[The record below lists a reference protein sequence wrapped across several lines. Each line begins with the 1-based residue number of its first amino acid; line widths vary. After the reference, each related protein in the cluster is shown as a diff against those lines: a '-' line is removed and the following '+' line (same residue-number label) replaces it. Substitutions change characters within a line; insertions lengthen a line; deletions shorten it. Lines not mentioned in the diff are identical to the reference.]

1 MIFLRLTQD
10 KILSIITTGFG
21 DMDHFNHAVRRVM
34 KRIDGLSSAQLL
46 GLNRQKKKTVIF
58 LDPDVIG
65 VSGFVNVSFKRLVKS
80 TIDSNYLDFRILKFF
95 IYLFEF
101 NI

>member
-1 MIFLRLTQD
+1 MIFLRLMQD

-46 GLNRQKKKTVIF
+46 GETGSSKKTVIF
-58 LDPDVIG
+58 PGAYV
-65 VSGFVNVSFKRLVKS
+65 
-80 TIDSNYLDFRILKFF
+80 T
-95 IYLFEF
+95 
-101 NI
+101 

>member
-1 MIFLRLTQD
+1 MIARLTQD

-46 GLNRQKKKTVIF
+46 GETGRKKTVIF
-58 LDPDVIG
+58 LEPCVIG

-80 TIDSNYLDFRILKFF
+80 TIDSNYIDFRILKFF